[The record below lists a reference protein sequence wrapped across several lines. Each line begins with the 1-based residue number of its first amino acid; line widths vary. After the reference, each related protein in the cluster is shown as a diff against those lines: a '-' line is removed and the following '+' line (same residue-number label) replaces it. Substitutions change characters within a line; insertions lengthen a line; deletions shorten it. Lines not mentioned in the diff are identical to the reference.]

1 MAVAGARLSLPG
13 VSLQTLA
20 DALNVSG
27 YLAADGH
34 QCGIYTNAALG
45 AAWVDLAAPDFLN
58 LADADPLLGPQP
70 CGPANLDFTELVVW
84 NDSVNIVYFVL
95 RVHYV
100 SPPPASVPEDPTLTA
115 FPVPAGGVVTISS
128 SLVNSGAS
136 VDTIA
141 LIASG
146 AGSAV
151 RVFAR
156 FADRT

>member
-20 DALNVSG
+20 DALGASG
-27 YLAADGH
+27 YLGADGY

-45 AAWVDLAAPDFLN
+45 AAWVDLTAPDFTN
-58 LADADPLLGPQP
+58 MGDAGAAGPEP
-70 CGPANLDFTELVVW
+70 CGPANLDFTDLTIW

-95 RVHYV
+95 RVHFV
-100 SPPPASVPEDPTLTA
+100 GPAPGFVPEDPTLTA
-115 FPVPAGGVVTISS
+115 FPVPAGGVVTIST
-128 SLVNSGAS
+128 SLVNSGAT

-141 LIASG
+141 IIASG

-151 RVFAR
+151 RIFAR